1 MTDLS
6 IHTQP
11 AGAEA
16 GIGHAR
22 LGEPALAVA
31 AAPVAVAPLAST
43 ENTAAALRQPYV
55 PPAATTGLSAYN
67 DLESG
72 KLVVQVFDKTHGYVM
87 TEYPSAYALEP
98 YPSPWLEVPA
108 TGEVS
113 VDT

>member
-11 AGAEA
+11 ASAEA
-16 GIGHAR
+16 GVGHAR
-22 LGEPALAVA
+22 LGEPAL
-31 AAPVAVAPLAST
+31 PVAVAPVAAAPLTST
-43 ENTAAALRQPYV
+43 EYTAPAIRQPYV
-55 PPAATTGLSAYN
+55 PPAAATGLSAYN

-98 YPSPWLEVPA
+98 YPSPWSKTPV
-108 TGEVS
+108 TGQVS